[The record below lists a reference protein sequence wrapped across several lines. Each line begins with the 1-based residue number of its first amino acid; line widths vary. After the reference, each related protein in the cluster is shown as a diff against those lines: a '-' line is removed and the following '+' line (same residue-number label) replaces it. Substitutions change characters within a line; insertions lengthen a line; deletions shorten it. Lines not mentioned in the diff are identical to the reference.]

1 MNNYVMADKRS
12 SGEVITNSSD
22 MTPETVQTRDDT
34 LPGSVFMTLFGQRS
48 EAVLLRVL
56 ALYGDSIN
64 GLHQYEI
71 AEYLGFSAASV
82 SRALSKIEKIGLIYR
97 TTDGIGIDDYEMLS
111 TVREFLVLLDG
122 EQPDERVEKLVEID
136 PEHKQF
142 DSSYQI
148 PDHALNDE

>member
-1 MNNYVMADKRS
+1 MTDNRS
-12 SGEVITNSSD
+12 NGEMITSSS
-22 MTPETVQTRDDT
+22 ETLTTRTVETSDDT

-71 AEYLGFSAASV
+71 ADHLGFSAASV

-122 EQPDERVEKLVEID
+122 QNPDETVDKLLEID
-136 PEHKQF
+136 PEDKQF
-142 DSSYQI
+142 DTSYQI
-148 PDHALNDE
+148 PAHALNDD